1 MITKPYLSQDL
12 WRVFFLKRMTVK
24 PVLLPDSQTLFFYAT
39 YCVCKF
45 LSITGSPC
53 ALSYVMKPLV
63 SMATRLPAQG
73 AQWGTEVLRCVSGVW
88 QRPGPQ
94 WGEGPGS
101 DRTRVSPRAAVAR
114 PAVRPW
120 VAVQY
125 THSLALPGDLPPS
138 SFFNRHRLQGGPW
151 ARCQVPETN
160 STLSLAPKVRH
171 LSRERNDGQRCP
183 DGTFIKGRLPS
194 RHCCGNNTP

>member
-1 MITKPYLSQDL
+1 MTGCLKRTIGPQGWQVFSNAPGLWFARICLQEKKPSTRRGKKKNKRKNINMITKPYLSQDL

-94 WGEGPGS
+94 
-101 DRTRVSPRAAVAR
+101 
-114 PAVRPW
+114 
-120 VAVQY
+120 
-125 THSLALPGDLPPS
+125 
-138 SFFNRHRLQGGPW
+138 
-151 ARCQVPETN
+151 
-160 STLSLAPKVRH
+160 
-171 LSRERNDGQRCP
+171 
-183 DGTFIKGRLPS
+183 
-194 RHCCGNNTP
+194 